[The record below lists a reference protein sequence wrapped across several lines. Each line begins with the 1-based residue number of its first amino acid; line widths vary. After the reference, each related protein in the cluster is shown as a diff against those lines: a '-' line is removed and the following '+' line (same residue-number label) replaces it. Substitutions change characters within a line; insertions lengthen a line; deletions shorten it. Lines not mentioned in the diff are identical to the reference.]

1 VFLGDTGRM
10 KGQHPGS
17 ADSKR
22 RALVIRSVILIL
34 LGLGALTLV
43 PYCLL
48 LLLLPSWRGVEEA
61 NQKPGT
67 VLLVTAHPDDETVFF
82 APTITALHSLGHEVF
97 LLCLTTGNARGIGHI
112 RSKELENAASALRID
127 KEHLKIENDDRRL
140 PDSKSIDWDM
150 PHAIRLIEAAVARW
164 GIDNIITFDRGG
176 VTGHKN
182 HMSCW
187 QAVRTYIGQCVERS
201 CPSAWS
207 LLSSGKWR
215 RYSSLVDP
223 APWGSHQQA
232 SQTAS
237 FVNRSLFSTLWAMH
251 HHKTQWRWWSHVL
264 FTRYTYYN
272 SLRAILP
279 EPPSR
284 RLMLRFY

>member
-1 VFLGDTGRM
+1 MFLGDTGRM

-97 LLCLTTGNARGIGHI
+97 LLCLTTGGHPP
-112 RSKELENAASALRID
+112 RRQGAASLFHKWCAFGSIYQALQD
-127 KEHLKIENDDRRL
+127 HL
-140 PDSKSIDWDM
+140 
-150 PHAIRLIEAAVARW
+150 
-164 GIDNIITFDRGG
+164 
-176 VTGHKN
+176 
-182 HMSCW
+182 
-187 QAVRTYIGQCVERS
+187 QA
-201 CPSAWS
+201 
-207 LLSSGKWR
+207 
-215 RYSSLVDP
+215 LVC
-223 APWGSHQQA
+223 
-232 SQTAS
+232 
-237 FVNRSLFSTLWAMH
+237 
-251 HHKTQWRWWSHVL
+251 
-264 FTRYTYYN
+264 
-272 SLRAILP
+272 
-279 EPPSR
+279 
-284 RLMLRFY
+284 